1 MGFSRTLVV
10 EALDANG
17 YSFQK
22 ALNVLLDTK

>member
-1 MGFSRTLVV
+1 MGFPRTLVV

-22 ALNVLLDTK
+22 ALNVLLDK